1 MLSALLL
8 AFALAAPT
16 APPAPPA
23 PPLPGATARTGRD
36 PRLQG
41 EWPDRPN
48 GARVTLRDGKISV
61 DKALRKIADSAG
73 WSMVANT
80 GRAGDRLLVLDLRD
94 VPVEDALLAVLEGTP
109 LSATRRG
116 ETITVA
122 PRAARVTET
131 PVLSGFET
139 PSGKKVTASFTDAPV
154 DKALRQIAEAA
165 GWSIVLPPGLRG
177 AVNANFKAIP
187 AEEAMK
193 AVLSQAGLSASRD
206 GSIVTVAR
214 ESGPRVVLRGDK
226 RRIVFDGDGEVLT
239 EDIRGIAEE
248 ARQAAA
254 EAMRDAVQSSVQD
267 GSPEEAPEAGAKGGR
282 DKVVS
287 GDVTVGPGERW
298 RDVVALRGNVRM
310 GAGSSARQVT
320 AVLGSVE
327 LEPGAT
333 VDREVV
339 AVGGNVHVA
348 SGAHVGA
355 DVVSV
360 GGEVSIDQGGT
371 VEGQEVSVSVP
382 GIAGLIGLA
391 SPSKEVSKGISAG
404 LKIGQALA
412 KFVVFFLVGLLLLTV
427 VPARLDRVTAS
438 LTRSPLRDVLVGV
451 LGTVAMPVL
460 TVLLVVTIV
469 GILLVPVQLIAILIA
484 AILGYTALAL
494 LIGRALPIRTEKG
507 TAVLQ
512 LAIGTAI
519 VVLISEIPFVGVMA
533 MVSAWFLVFGA
544 VLRSRGGQP
553 SPGAPMPTTNVAP
566 PRPASPPREADV
578 PRRSHPR
585 RPLE

>member
-8 AFALAAPT
+8 AFALAAPP
-16 APPAPPA
+16 ASPVPPAPPSPRA
-23 PPLPGATARTGRD
+23 SAQTGRD

-41 EWPDRPN
+41 DWPEKPN
-48 GARVTLRDGKISV
+48 PAKVTLRDGKISV
-61 DKALRKIADSAG
+61 DKALRKIADTAG

-109 LSATRRG
+109 LSAMRRG
-116 ETITVA
+116 DTITVA
-122 PRAARVTET
+122 PRAARVAET
-131 PVLSGFET
+131 PVLSGFEP
-139 PSGKKVTASFTDAPV
+139 PSGKKVTANFTDTPV

-177 AVNANFKAIP
+177 AVNANFRASP
-187 AEEAMK
+187 AEDALK
-193 AVLSQAGLSASRD
+193 AVLSQAGLSAARD
-206 GSIVTVAR
+206 GTIVTVAR

-239 EDIRGIAEE
+239 DDIRGIAEE
-248 ARQAAA
+248 ASRAAA
-254 EAMRDAVQSSVQD
+254 EAMRDAQVDQRAGGADD
-267 GSPEEAPEAGAKGGR
+267 GGEGGAKGGR

-287 GDVTVGPGERW
+287 GDVTIGPGERW
-298 RDVVALRGNVRM
+298 QDVVALRGNVRM

-371 VEGQEVSVSVP
+371 VEGQEVSVGIP
-382 GIAGLIGLA
+382 GFAGLIGLA
-391 SPSKEVSKGISAG
+391 SPSKETSKGISAG

-412 KFVVFFLVGLLLLTV
+412 KFVVFFLLGLLLLTV
-427 VPARLDRVTAS
+427 APARLDRVTAS
-438 LTRSPLRDVLVGV
+438 LTRAPFRDVLFGL
-451 LGTVAMPVL
+451 LGTIAMPVL
-460 TVLLVVTIV
+460 TVLLAVTIV
-469 GILLVPVQLIAILIA
+469 GILLIPVQAIAILIA
-484 AILGYTALAL
+484 AVLGYTALAL
-494 LIGRALPIRTEKG
+494 LIGRALPIHTEKAKG
-507 TAVLQ
+507 VLQ
-512 LAIGTAI
+512 LAAGTAI
-519 VVLISEIPFVGVMA
+519 VVLISEIPFVGAMA
-533 MVSAWFLVFGA
+533 MVAAWLLVFGA

-553 SPGAPMPTTNVAP
+553 SPIAPVPTTPVAP
-566 PRPASPPREADV
+566 SPGT
-578 PRRSHPR
+578 
-585 RPLE
+585 